1 MRTFRFALLGLMS
14 VWTSVALAQITGKVT
29 DASTGGPLPG
39 ASVYLDGN
47 SSGVSTGPDGRFTLN
62 ASASGTVVVSF
73 VGYEKAMLT
82 AKADMGTIALEPTAL
97 GLGAASIIANVVD
110 VAIARETPVAVSTIS
125 PSEIALK
132 TGNQEFPEIMNRTP
146 GVYATKQG
154 GGYGDSRISLRG
166 FDQRNTSFLINGQP
180 VNDMENGWV
189 YWSNWQGLTDVAS
202 GIQIQRGLGASRLA
216 VPSVGGTVSIFTKA
230 AQMEQGGSVSETIG
244 NDGYAKTSV
253 SYSTGK
259 NDNGWASSFLL
270 SKWAGDGYVY
280 NTAGEGWTYF
290 GAIGYEPE
298 GSKHAM
304 NLSLLGAGQW
314 HHQRDVW
321 VSIRDYEYFGEEGI
335 DQRWNSNG
343 GTLNG
348 EEFSMRRNFYN
359 KPLAT
364 FNWDWQITE
373 NLALNTSVYGSAGR
387 GGGTGPR
394 GRNYDVLPYQ
404 QDLYSFLYENMTD
417 VYATDS
423 LGEYILDDEGNP
435 IVIGETVDEEENA
448 LHQSYRNDDNTLN
461 YDAIVDDN
469 QNSASPHDGSIN
481 DNYTGALIGSNQWY
495 IDGDTSSTISTG
507 GGMIRRASMNSHDWI
522 GVISNLEYTKDNLRA
537 SVGIDLRNYKGYL
550 YRALNNLM
558 GFDAYYSGGNR
569 NTNGGMIIDGES
581 TIEASPF
588 NDTGLNGPKID
599 YYNVGIVKW
608 AGLNGLV
615 EYNNQDNI
623 TAVVQAGLSNQSYQR
638 VDYFD
643 SPENAVSD
651 VANMPGG
658 YFKAG
663 ANFNIDEQMN
673 VFVNAGMI
681 SRQPNFDAVF
691 PNYANN
697 INDELENEEITSLEL
712 GYGYT
717 AESFDVN
724 VNAYATTWGNRFF
737 TTGVPLANGNDGT
750 AQFSGINVQHNGVE
764 VEANYYPLDGLRLSG
779 MLSLGD
785 WRYATNFEAE
795 IFDENQQATGETA
808 TLYTE
813 GAKVG
818 DAAQTVANFGADYRI
833 NSMFSLDLGARYV
846 DGLYADYNAISGS
859 FLSPDN
865 SGALQLP
872 SYSLVDLGATARF
885 ELFGTNGSFRVN
897 VNNLFDTVYI
907 AESNTN
913 IHAAEDATED
923 QLWNGIDK
931 SNFVWFGFGRTWN
944 ASLKFN
950 F

>member
-62 ASASGTVVVSF
+62 ASASGTVVISF

-189 YWSNWQGLTDVAS
+189 YWSNWQGLTDVVS

-522 GVISNLEYTKDNLRA
+522 GVISNLEYTEDNLRA
-537 SVGIDLRNYKGYL
+537 SVGIDLRNYKGYH